1 MCLVISNLISFEG
14 SKLMLRMSIA
24 FIIII
29 LISST
34 CFASEDLFGDYN
46 KDITTD
52 AQAKT
57 INVSTVQ
64 AKNIAYRV
72 KNKLTDGVIIKNNE
86 ANNFNGLGNVE
97 IGEGAN
103 VNNVIIENEI
113 GDNNNIVFINEGRQ
127 NF

>member
-1 MCLVISNLISFEG
+1 
-14 SKLMLRMSIA
+14 MLRMSIA